1 MNDQTLQLLRQLA
14 DKLGTTAEHLW
25 AVLVKQAGIEA
36 RMDAGFAA
44 MFLLLLVGSLVFTGY
59 AWVKKQEEEY
69 SDWEIGLVVAAVFS
83 FLWLICFCVFAS
95 SSFTEFYNPEYWAL
109 KQILSAGK

>member
-1 MNDQTLQLLRQLA
+1 MNDQTLQLLKQLA

-36 RMDAGFAA
+36 RMDAGFAG
-44 MFLLLLVGSLVFTGY
+44 MFLLLLIGSLVFTGY
-59 AWVKKQEEEY
+59 AWVKKQEEQY

-83 FLWLICFCVFAS
+83 FLWLICFC
-95 SSFTEFYNPEYWAL
+95 
-109 KQILSAGK
+109 